1 MRTLVLIGLVGGLIT
16 GISPCIL
23 PELPIV
29 FFAAARRSRGVSPR
43 EFPPRAHQRQP
54 TTGVCKIGCGPRSRW
69 CSAGGWRRGFVE
81 IVVTDRGLGIAPEDQ
96 ERRPKTWE
104 GRYRRGA
111 DR

>member
-54 TTGVCKIGCGPRSRW
+54 TTGCLQDRVWSAVTVVLSRRLAEGFRGDRRHRPRP
-69 CSAGGWRRGFVE
+69 GY
-81 IVVTDRGLGIAPEDQ
+81 
-96 ERRPKTWE
+96 RP
-104 GRYRRGA
+104 
-111 DR
+111 